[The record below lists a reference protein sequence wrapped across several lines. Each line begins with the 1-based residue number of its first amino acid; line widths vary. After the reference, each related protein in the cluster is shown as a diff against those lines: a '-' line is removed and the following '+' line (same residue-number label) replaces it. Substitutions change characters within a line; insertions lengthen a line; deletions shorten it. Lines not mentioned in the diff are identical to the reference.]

1 MSIKLYYG
9 FIPLVVTIVTSFICH
24 FVYPSVC
31 FQPQRASTDFELCI
45 YIHISIWNKQH
56 FSHCRSYS
64 ITAVYCLNTPHWVGV
79 YLWNTRIRHPN
90 SWDSLDIIWSISIS
104 SIARLS
110 QHTNTR
116 HKDHTNQISQRQLSK
131 RLCFECSFVVK
142 CMLSGFILE
151 IRASSWV
158 PFLGNY

>member
-1 MSIKLYYG
+1 MDLFLLLLLLLPVLSAILFTPPCVFNHKEHRPIY
-9 FIPLVVTIVTSFICH
+9 
-24 FVYPSVC
+24 
-31 FQPQRASTDFELCI
+31 I

-90 SWDSLDIIWSISIS
+90 SWDSLDIIWSIPIS

-151 IRASSWV
+151 IRASRWV